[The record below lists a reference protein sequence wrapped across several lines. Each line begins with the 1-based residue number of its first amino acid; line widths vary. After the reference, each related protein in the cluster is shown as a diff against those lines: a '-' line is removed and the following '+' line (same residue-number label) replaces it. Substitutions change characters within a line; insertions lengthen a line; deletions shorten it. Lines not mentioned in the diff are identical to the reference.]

1 MAGLQVFWSVLTS
14 PDMLSAAWTTI
25 WLALAAQALGA
36 IVGLILGPAQLSG
49 WAPLSAVAWL
59 YVWFFRGTAE
69 LLQII
74 AWYAVLPLVG
84 IELGLIQI
92 GILGLGLNEGAR
104 MAEIVRAGIIS
115 VSRGQWDAA
124 RSLGMSLGQTARYV
138 ILPQAARVILPPA
151 GNEMNYM
158 FKTTSL
164 VSVIGIAEL
173 LRQSQLLA
181 ETEPDPLPIFLAA
194 MVYYLVITS
203 AWSIIQRW
211 LESMVR
217 YEAPPSHGP
226 SWLQRW
232 PIGWRAKIFSRP

>member
-1 MAGLQVFWSVLTS
+1 MTGLQVFWSVLTS
-14 PDMLSAAWTTI
+14 SDMLSAAWTTI
-25 WLALAAQALGA
+25 WLALAAQALGV
-36 IVGLILGPAQLSG
+36 IVGLILGPAQLSR
-49 WAPLSAVAWL
+49 WVPLSTLAWL

-115 VSRGQWDAA
+115 VHRGQWDAA

-138 ILPQAARVILPPA
+138 IFPQAARVILPPT
-151 GNEMNYM
+151 GNEINYM

-173 LRQSQLLA
+173 LRQSQLIA
-181 ETEPDPLPIFLAA
+181 ETQPDPLPIFMAA
-194 MVYYLVITS
+194 MIYYLAITS

-211 LESMVR
+211 LESIVR
-217 YEAPPSHGP
+217 YEPLPTQGP

-232 PIGWRAKIFSRP
+232 VSGWRVRVFSRP